1 MLASLLPLLDT
12 PDEQARFTALYR
24 RHKRLVLHTAAAV
37 LRDEHLAQDVLQ
49 DVFLYLAEHFAAIDT
64 ANPRKVERYLVLAAR
79 TRAINLLHRRAREAP
94 AEDEPLLP
102 PREAAAPPPDALIE
116 AEDAARLVSLVAELP
131 PAARA
136 VLELAMQGFETAEI
150 AGLLGVTQAAAR
162 QRLARGR
169 RQLWDALQKEAR
181 HAPAETIL

>member
-1 MLASLLPLLDT
+1 MCC
-12 PDEQARFTALYR
+12 
-24 RHKRLVLHTAAAV
+24 
-37 LRDEHLAQDVLQ
+37 
-49 DVFLYLAEHFAAIDT
+49 LAEHFAAIDT

-94 AEDEPLLP
+94 AEGEPLP

-131 PAARA
+131 PATRA

-150 AGLLGVTQAAAR
+150 AGLLGITPAAAR
-162 QRLARGR
+162 QRLVRGR

>member
-94 AEDEPLLP
+94 AEGEPLP

-131 PAARA
+131 PATRA
-136 VLELAMQGFETAEI
+136 VLELAMQGFAPVEI
-150 AGLLGVTQAAAR
+150 AGLLGITQAAAR
-162 QRLARGR
+162 QRLVRGR
-169 RQLWDALQKEAR
+169 RLLWDALQKEAR

>member
-64 ANPRKVERYLVLAAR
+64 ANPCKVERYLVLAAR
-79 TRAINLLHRRAREAP
+79 TRAINLLHRRARETPAEGEPLPAP
-94 AEDEPLLP
+94 AAP
-102 PREAAAPPPDALIE
+102 PPPDALIE

-131 PAARA
+131 PATRA

-162 QRLARGR
+162 QRLVRGR

>member
-64 ANPRKVERYLVLAAR
+64 ASPRKVERYLVLAAR

-94 AEDEPLLP
+94 AEGEPLP
-102 PREAAAPPPDALIE
+102 PREAAPPPPDALIE

-131 PAARA
+131 PATRA

-162 QRLARGR
+162 QRLVRGR

>member
-79 TRAINLLHRRAREAP
+79 TRAINLLHRRARETP
-94 AEDEPLLP
+94 AEGEPLP
-102 PREAAAPPPDALIE
+102 PRESAPPPPDALIE

-131 PAARA
+131 PATRA
-136 VLELAMQGFETAEI
+136 VLELTMQGFAPAEV

-162 QRLARGR
+162 QRLVRGR